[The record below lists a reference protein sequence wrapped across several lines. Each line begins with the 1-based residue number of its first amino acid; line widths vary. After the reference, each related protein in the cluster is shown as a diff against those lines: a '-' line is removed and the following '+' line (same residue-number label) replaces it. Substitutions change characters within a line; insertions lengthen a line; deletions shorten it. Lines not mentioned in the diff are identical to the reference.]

1 MHGSLAVQSVVLVES
16 GWVVGLVGLRTHLV
30 DVFVFECHVSPPH
43 PNWYFVLTTFRELLS
58 PIMYGLPCHIVRYPI
73 DIYLVELPVVV
84 WVIGYNYRACV
95 LVGSRWFH
103 NSMED
108 WSVSLRQYLAVLI
121 SLPKHVAATLGDHAC
136 WLGTQGLVA
145 QHILLYLV
153 KVECLHL
160 AWAVE
165 ASMEA

>member
-1 MHGSLAVQSVVLVES
+1 MHRGTHLLSRFGVFGLVGLAEVMHGSLAVQSVVLVES

-84 WVIGYNYRACV
+84 
-95 LVGSRWFH
+95 
-103 NSMED
+103 
-108 WSVSLRQYLAVLI
+108 
-121 SLPKHVAATLGDHAC
+121 
-136 WLGTQGLVA
+136 
-145 QHILLYLV
+145 
-153 KVECLHL
+153 
-160 AWAVE
+160 
-165 ASMEA
+165 